1 MAKKPQQL
9 KHYTS
14 LWAMMPHDHTGVIL
28 PYEQICEMVADGGY
42 DGMAIDLGA
51 GDVAQAHAVRPHM
64 ERHGL
69 TPLIV
74 AFPKTIESLHDTLLM
89 AKDFGAPFVDMGLV
103 GVPWDAGTTNRP
115 GPRHGPRQLRD
126 LSTMIRAINPVTGIN
141 PFQLVNC
148 ADLGDVGPNPI
159 DLQDSLDRI
168 TAFYAELKQH
178 RITPM
183 TAGGDHLVSLPVL
196 RGLAADQPL
205 AMIHFDSHTD
215 LFDSYFGGFKYTH
228 GTPFR
233 RAIEEGLL
241 DPKYV
246 VQIGIRGTAASFDDI
261 EWGESQ
267 GVRIIRIEELFDRGV
282 AAVMEE
288 ARSIVG
294 ERPTYCSF
302 DIDFVD
308 PTYAPGTGTP
318 EIGGPNAFQAQQ
330 VIRELRGVD
339 IVGADLVEV
348 SPPFDPSGGTAWL
361 GVSLI
366 FELMCV
372 LAESIDRRR

>member
-1 MAKKPQQL
+1 ML
-9 KHYTS
+9 KDGFFQPVS
-14 LWAMMPHDHTGVIL
+14 ALEMPRFAGMPSFMRL
-28 PYEQICEMVADGGY
+28 P
-42 DGMAIDLGA
+42 
-51 GDVAQAHAVRPHM
+51 H
-64 ERHGL
+64 L
-69 TPLIV
+69 TL
-74 AFPKTIESLHDTLLM
+74 ESQEISR
-89 AKDFGAPFVDMGLV
+89 VDIGLV

-126 LSTMIRAINPVTGIN
+126 FSTMIRALNPVTGIN
-141 PFQLVNC
+141 PFELVNC

-168 TAFYAELKQH
+168 MAFYSELKQR

-196 RGLAADQPL
+196 RGLASDRPL

-241 DPKYV
+241 DPKHV
-246 VQIGIRGTAASFDDI
+246 VQIGIRGTAYNYDDI
-261 EWGESQ
+261 EWGASQ
-267 GVRIIRIEELFDRGV
+267 GVRIIRIEELFDRGI
-282 AAVMEE
+282 AAVMDE
-288 ARSIVG
+288 ARAIVG
-294 ERPTYCSF
+294 DRPTYCSF

-330 VIRELRGVD
+330 VIRALRGVD
-339 IVGADLVEV
+339 LVGADLVEV
-348 SPPFDPSGGTAWL
+348 SPPFDTSGGTAWL
-361 GVSLI
+361 GVSLM

-372 LAESIDRRR
+372 LAEAIDRRR